1 MEMTRGDRVF
11 VDTNVLLEATDE
23 GRRWHGQATALAAR
37 VENLVTGNV
46 QDFPADAGVR
56 ILPLGELTMPGVDV
70 G

>member
-1 MEMTRGDRVF
+1 MVRARPGP
-11 VDTNVLLEATDE
+11 
-23 GRRWHGQATALAAR
+23 GRRRGATGKKIHDMNILATALAAG